1 MVACTWPIAGWAQR
15 RADAQLLVHQVWALV
30 LVLLDVMLLQQL
42 LRKLLP
48 KLLLVLPDALVDVLD
63 VAA

>member
-1 MVACTWPIAGWAQR
+1 M
-15 RADAQLLVHQVWALV
+15 
-30 LVLLDVMLLQQL
+30 LVLLDVLLLQQL

-48 KLLLVLPDALVDVLD
+48 KMLLVLPDALVDVLD